1 MGTKVARAGVNY
13 SNISQAA
20 EYIQNEGQVPTV
32 DRVREYLGTGSK
44 STIAPL
50 LKQWHEANAASNG
63 EHALPKDLI
72 NSVKSLY
79 DLVQQQAQ
87 VKIEEIQNEC
97 NDITETLNQQLT
109 STLTKMSE
117 LDKDNSTLKTALA
130 KLQKENSTLQEEL
143 KTTRNES
150 EKSAFK
156 LLEIQTR
163 VSELKVANSEMKQ
176 ECKDIRDHFEHYQR
190 RSADERQHEREQFQ
204 AIQFRDQALIDNLT
218 NQLNEARSQL
228 AHQTLICEK
237 LDDKVAQIKEDK
249 QLLSNQME
257 KKSNECTAL
266 QGQFGLLTDEKLKLL
281 EQIEILKHQI
291 ASFTNEI
298 IKSERTFDLLTQT
311 HNVKLV
317 ELKETKDKLFNIDN
331 EYQIVVQE
339 NAMLQGQLKQLLN
352 TRPNVGE

>member
-1 MGTKVARAGVNY
+1 MARAGVNY

-20 EYIQNEGQVPTV
+20 EYIQTQGQVPTV

-50 LKQWHEANAASNG
+50 LKQWRETNAASSS

-72 NSVKSLY
+72 NSVKTLY
-79 DLVQQQAQ
+79 DLVQQQAK

-109 STLTKMSE
+109 STLTKISE

-130 KLQKENSTLQEEL
+130 KLQAENSTLQEAL
-143 KTTRNES
+143 RTTRNEN

-163 VSELKVANSEMKQ
+163 VSELKAVNSELKQ
-176 ECKDIRDHFEHYQR
+176 ECKDIRDHFEHYQL

-228 AHQTLICEK
+228 AHQTHMREK

>member
-143 KTTRNES
+143 KTTRNEC
-150 EKSAFK
+150 EKSAFRFE
-156 LLEIQTR
+156 EIQKR
-163 VSELKVANSEMKQ
+163 VSELKATNTELKQ
-176 ECKDIRDHFEHYQR
+176 ECKDIRDHFEHYQL

-204 AIQFRDQALIDNLT
+204 AIQFRDQALIDNVT
-218 NQLNEARSQL
+218 NQLNELRSQL
-228 AHQTLICEK
+228 AHQTHISEK
-237 LDDKVAQIKEDK
+237 LDGKVAQIKEDK
-249 QLLSNQME
+249 QLLNKQME
-257 KKSNECTAL
+257 KKINEYTAL
-266 QGQFGLLTDEKLKLL
+266 QGQFGLLIDEKLELL

-291 ASFTNEI
+291 ASFTNEK
-298 IKSERTFDLLTQT
+298 IKSERTLDLLTQT

-339 NAMLQGQLKQLLN
+339 KAMLQGQLKQLSN

>member
-1 MGTKVARAGVNY
+1 VARAGVNY

-32 DRVREYLGTGSK
+32 DRVRAYLGTGSK

-143 KTTRNES
+143 KTTRNEC
-150 EKSAFK
+150 EKSAFRFE
-156 LLEIQTR
+156 EIQKR
-163 VSELKVANSEMKQ
+163 VSELKATNTELKQ
-176 ECKDIRDHFEHYQR
+176 ECKDIRDHFEHYQL

-204 AIQFRDQALIDNLT
+204 AIQFRDQALIDNVT
-218 NQLNEARSQL
+218 NQLNELRSQL
-228 AHQTLICEK
+228 AHQTHISEK
-237 LDDKVAQIKEDK
+237 LDGKVAQIKEDK
-249 QLLSNQME
+249 QLLNKQME
-257 KKSNECTAL
+257 KKINEYTAL
-266 QGQFGLLTDEKLKLL
+266 QGQFGLLIDEKLELL

-291 ASFTNEI
+291 ASFTNEK
-298 IKSERTFDLLTQT
+298 IKSERTLDLLTQT

-352 TRPNVGE
+352 TRPNVY